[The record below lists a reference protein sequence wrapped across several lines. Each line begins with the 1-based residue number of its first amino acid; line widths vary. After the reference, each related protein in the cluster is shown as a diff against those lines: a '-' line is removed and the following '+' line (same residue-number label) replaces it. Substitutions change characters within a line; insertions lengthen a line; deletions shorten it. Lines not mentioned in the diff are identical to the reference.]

1 LVSVT
6 RKKCDFVA

>member
-6 RKKCDFVA
+6 RKKCDFVG